1 MEWSLPLCALWFGDK
16 NDVTEALAQT
26 SSGLSN
32 GEHKLRKNVALK
44 SGLPIQYINK
54 LSKVTKSKG
63 NKVTPD
69 VASSAYKRLERYV
82 NTHTSSFVV
91 KCKQNKVY

>member
-1 MEWSLPLCALWFGDK
+1 MCALWFGDK

-26 SSGLSN
+26 ASGLSN
-32 GEHKLRKNVALK
+32 GEHKLRKNVAQK

-54 LSKVTKSKG
+54 LSKVAKGKG

-69 VASSAYKRLERYV
+69 VVSSAYKRL
-82 NTHTSSFVV
+82 TLCKHTYI
-91 KCKQNKVY
+91 KLCCQM